1 MKRLI
6 FGLLGFVVVEVL
18 IIIVVTAFMTFAD
31 LKEATT
37 GEAIVEA
44 LLVFVQH
51 PIIQLKALMNPLFIF
66 LTGANAL
73 YMIWLQFTSKAKK
86 TGWRVHEANA
96 YHGSARWGKPRE
108 IVDDNHFLQA
118 EREVQQAFFASLKEA
133 KDNGGHDTRA
143 LSKQGIDS
151 GEQR

>member
-18 IIIVVTAFMTFAD
+18 IIIVVTAFMTFAN

-37 GEAIVEA
+37 SEAIVEA
-44 LLVFVQH
+44 LLVVVQH
-51 PIIQLKALMNPLFIF
+51 PITQLKALMNPLFIF

-73 YMIWLQFTSKAKK
+73 YMIWLQFTAKAKN

-96 YHGSARWGKPRE
+96 YHGSPRWAKEEEILNGDFISKSEKNVRE
-108 IVDDNHFLQA
+108 TFLQ
-118 EREVQQAFFASLKEA
+118 SLK
-133 KDNGGHDTRA
+133 DNST
-143 LSKQGIDS
+143 KI
-151 GEQR
+151 